1 MESYIETFNKKI
13 DIMFYKQILN
23 IRYREL
29 GEELINEF
37 TDIVKEID
45 INKYWLYKLIFQIEY
60 EFQYFDN
67 SFEYLLDNSR
77 VQLEHIFD
85 ELL

>member
-45 INKYWLYKLIFQIEY
+45 INKYWKYIQKDKMPEEFSKAEKKIESTLDKLGM
-60 EFQYFDN
+60 
-67 SFEYLLDNSR
+67 
-77 VQLEHIFD
+77 
-85 ELL
+85 